1 MNNRMN
7 NRIYPKDIFFREI
20 KKIERR
26 KNLVVRQLLIEKKN
40 KYIEL
45 NDVLQRMIEL
55 RKNKYIELNGV
66 LQRMIEL
73 SIR

>member
-1 MNNRMN
+1 MN

-45 NDVLQRMIEL
+45 NDVLQRI
-55 RKNKYIELNGV
+55 RV
-66 LQRMIEL
+66 L